1 MVLFARIVRH
11 GKTEN
16 PKENMYKGNITIQHG
31 PKVLKDNAKTEKH
44 KTFNIKTKQH
54 SPEIKNTLT

>member
-1 MVLFARIVRH
+1 M